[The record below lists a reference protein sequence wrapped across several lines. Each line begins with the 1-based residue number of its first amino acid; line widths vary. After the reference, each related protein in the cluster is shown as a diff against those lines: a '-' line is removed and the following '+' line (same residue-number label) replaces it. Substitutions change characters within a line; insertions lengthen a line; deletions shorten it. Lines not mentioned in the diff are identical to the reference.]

1 MSPNDLSMA
10 FETHVLSH
18 AATPCRMDIFHMIVH
33 IDIIRPNVNMRSMT
47 DRDKYILDAAVR
59 LFSRYGVKRTSM
71 GDLAEEA
78 GVARQTLYNAYKNKD
93 DVLRALIRYHTD
105 MAIDEIEAGL
115 DGVQALGDQLDIIF
129 NRMSVAG
136 FDLVQAT
143 PNAQDIIEG
152 FNAIGQRELEASAEK
167 FRAVI
172 ERILSPHEAALLR
185 SGLTAIG
192 LSDFVQ
198 RSAKAASSD
207 ARDRDHLIGQ
217 LNTLKNLCQVA
228 TATDAA
234 SLNTMV

>member
-1 MSPNDLSMA
+1 
-10 FETHVLSH
+10 
-18 AATPCRMDIFHMIVH
+18 MDIFRMIVY

-136 FDLVQAT
+136 F
-143 PNAQDIIEG
+143 
-152 FNAIGQRELEASAEK
+152 K
-167 FRAVI
+167 
-172 ERILSPHEAALLR
+172 PHR
-185 SGLTAIG
+185 MPKT
-192 LSDFVQ
+192 
-198 RSAKAASSD
+198 SSKGSTQSV
-207 ARDRDHLIGQ
+207 RGNWRPR
-217 LNTLKNLCQVA
+217 LKNSEL
-228 TATDAA
+228 
-234 SLNTMV
+234 

>member
-1 MSPNDLSMA
+1 
-10 FETHVLSH
+10 
-18 AATPCRMDIFHMIVH
+18 MIVH

-105 MAIDEIEAGL
+105 MAIDEIKAGL
-115 DGVQALGDQLDIIF
+115 DGVQDLGDQLDIIF

-152 FNAIGQRELEASAEK
+152 FNAIGQMELAASAEK
-167 FRAVI
+167 FRSVI
-172 ERILSPHEAALLR
+172 ERILSPYETVLAG
-185 SGLTAIG
+185 SGLSSAD

-198 RSAKAASSD
+198 QSAKAASSE

-217 LNTLKNLCQVA
+217 LNTLKKLCLA
-228 TATDAA
+228 AIATDT
-234 SLNTMV
+234 SR

>member
-1 MSPNDLSMA
+1 VTRTLERGINKAGFTTETATHHTAFFELLSRGAPDIVVLDLMM
-10 FETHVLSH
+10 
-18 AATPCRMDIFHMIVH
+18 P
-33 IDIIRPNVNMRSMT
+33 
-47 DRDKYILDAAVR
+47 
-59 LFSRYGVKRTSM
+59 
-71 GDLAEEA
+71 
-78 GVARQTLYNAYKNKD
+78 
-93 DVLRALIRYHTD
+93 
-105 MAIDEIEAGL
+105 GL

-217 LNTLKNLCQVA
+217 LNTLKTLCQVA

>member
-1 MSPNDLSMA
+1 
-10 FETHVLSH
+10 
-18 AATPCRMDIFHMIVH
+18 MDIFRMIVH

-78 GVARQTLYNAYKNKD
+78 GVARQTLYNAYKNED

-105 MAIDEIEAGL
+105 MAIDEIKAGL
-115 DGVQALGDQLDIIF
+115 DGVQDLGDQLDIIF

-152 FNAIGQRELEASAEK
+152 FNAIGQMELAASAEK
-167 FRAVI
+167 FRSVI
-172 ERILSPHEAALLR
+172 ERILSPYETVLAG
-185 SGLTAIG
+185 SGLSSAD
-192 LSDFVQ
+192 LSDFAQ
-198 RSAKAASSD
+198 QSAKAASSE

-217 LNTLKNLCQVA
+217 LNTLKKLCLVA
-228 TATDAA
+228 IATDT
-234 SLNTMV
+234 SR

>member
-1 MSPNDLSMA
+1 
-10 FETHVLSH
+10 
-18 AATPCRMDIFHMIVH
+18 MIVH

-105 MAIDEIEAGL
+105 MAIDEIKAGL
-115 DGVQALGDQLDIIF
+115 DGVQDLGDQLDIIF

-152 FNAIGQRELEASAEK
+152 FNAIGQMELAASAEK
-167 FRAVI
+167 FRSVI
-172 ERILSPHEAALLR
+172 ERILSPYETVLAG
-185 SGLTAIG
+185 SGLSSAD

-198 RSAKAASSD
+198 QSAKAASSE

-217 LNTLKNLCQVA
+217 LNTLKKLCLVA
-228 TATDAA
+228 IATDT
-234 SLNTMV
+234 SR

>member
-1 MSPNDLSMA
+1 
-10 FETHVLSH
+10 
-18 AATPCRMDIFHMIVH
+18 MIVH

-105 MAIDEIEAGL
+105 MAIDEIKAGL
-115 DGVQALGDQLDIIF
+115 DGVQDLGDQLDIIF

-152 FNAIGQRELEASAEK
+152 FNAIGQMELAASAEK
-167 FRAVI
+167 FRSVI
-172 ERILSPHEAALLR
+172 ERILSPYETVLAG
-185 SGLTAIG
+185 SGLSSAD
-192 LSDFVQ
+192 LSDFAQ
-198 RSAKAASSD
+198 QSAKAASSE

-217 LNTLKNLCQVA
+217 LNTLKKLCLVA
-228 TATDAA
+228 IATDT
-234 SLNTMV
+234 SR

>member
-1 MSPNDLSMA
+1 
-10 FETHVLSH
+10 
-18 AATPCRMDIFHMIVH
+18 MDIFRMIVH

-105 MAIDEIEAGL
+105 MAIDEIKAGL
-115 DGVQALGDQLDIIF
+115 DGVQDLGDQLDIIF

-152 FNAIGQRELEASAEK
+152 FNAIGQMELAASAEK
-167 FRAVI
+167 FRSVI
-172 ERILSPHEAALLR
+172 ERILSPYETVLAG
-185 SGLTAIG
+185 SGLSSAD
-192 LSDFVQ
+192 LSDFAQ
-198 RSAKAASSD
+198 QSAKAASSE

-217 LNTLKNLCQVA
+217 LNTLKKLCLVA
-228 TATDAA
+228 IATDT
-234 SLNTMV
+234 SR

>member
-1 MSPNDLSMA
+1 
-10 FETHVLSH
+10 
-18 AATPCRMDIFHMIVH
+18 MIVY

-105 MAIDEIEAGL
+105 MAIDEIKAGL
-115 DGVQALGDQLDIIF
+115 DGVQDLGDQLDIIF

-152 FNAIGQRELEASAEK
+152 FNAIGQMELAASAEK
-167 FRAVI
+167 FRSVI
-172 ERILSPHEAALLR
+172 ERILSPYETVLAG
-185 SGLTAIG
+185 SGLSSAD
-192 LSDFVQ
+192 LSDFAQ
-198 RSAKAASSD
+198 QSAKAASSE

-217 LNTLKNLCQVA
+217 LNTLKKLCLVA
-228 TATDAA
+228 IATDT
-234 SLNTMV
+234 SR

>member
-1 MSPNDLSMA
+1 
-10 FETHVLSH
+10 
-18 AATPCRMDIFHMIVH
+18 MDIFRMIVH

-105 MAIDEIEAGL
+105 MAIDEIKAGL
-115 DGVQALGDQLDIIF
+115 DGVQDLGDQLDIIF

-152 FNAIGQRELEASAEK
+152 FNAIGQMELAASAEK
-167 FRAVI
+167 FRSVI
-172 ERILSPHEAALLR
+172 ERILSPYETVLAG
-185 SGLTAIG
+185 SGLSSAD

-198 RSAKAASSD
+198 QSAKAASSE

-217 LNTLKNLCQVA
+217 LNTLKKLCLVA
-228 TATDAA
+228 IATDT
-234 SLNTMV
+234 SR

>member
-18 AATPCRMDIFHMIVH
+18 VVTPCRMEIFRMIVH

-105 MAIDEIEAGL
+105 MAIDEIKAGL
-115 DGVQALGDQLDIIF
+115 DGVQDLGDQLDIIF

-152 FNAIGQRELEASAEK
+152 FNAIGQMELAASAEK
-167 FRAVI
+167 FRSVI
-172 ERILSPHEAALLR
+172 ERILSPYETVLAG
-185 SGLTAIG
+185 SGLSSAD
-192 LSDFVQ
+192 LSDFAQ
-198 RSAKAASSD
+198 QSAKAASSE

-217 LNTLKNLCQVA
+217 LNTLKKLCLVA
-228 TATDAA
+228 IATDT
-234 SLNTMV
+234 SR

>member
-1 MSPNDLSMA
+1 
-10 FETHVLSH
+10 
-18 AATPCRMDIFHMIVH
+18 MDIFRMIVH

-105 MAIDEIEAGL
+105 MAIDEIKAGL
-115 DGVQALGDQLDIIF
+115 DGVQDLGDQLDIIF

-152 FNAIGQRELEASAEK
+152 FNAIGQMELAASAEK
-167 FRAVI
+167 FRSVI
-172 ERILSPHEAALLR
+172 ERILSPYETVLAG
-185 SGLTAIG
+185 SGLSSAD
-192 LSDFVQ
+192 LSDFAQ
-198 RSAKAASSD
+198 QSAKAASSE
-207 ARDRDHLIGQ
+207 ARDRVHLIGQ
-217 LNTLKNLCQVA
+217 LNTLKKLCLVA
-228 TATDAA
+228 IATDT
-234 SLNTMV
+234 SR